1 MSMNKKSDVHK
12 ASLQFRGPA
21 LYKIVVKGNLIASK
35 DAWQDIQ
42 SKIAIKFDTFEEE
55 SNSSS
60 LMVQVS
66 DQAELAGVFNTFY
79 ELHISIRDV
88 EYLGSNENIKNN
100 NLK

>member
-1 MSMNKKSDVHK
+1 MNKNNDVKK

-21 LYKIVVKGNLIASK
+21 LYKIVVTGNLLSSA

-42 SKIAIKFDTFEEE
+42 RKIDMKFDNFEEK

-60 LMVQVS
+60 VMVKVS
-66 DQAELAGVFNTFY
+66 DQAELAGVFNTLY

-88 EYLGSNENIKNN
+88 EYLGSNENIKNT

>member
-1 MSMNKKSDVHK
+1 MNKKSELQK

-21 LYKIVVKGNLIASK
+21 IYKIVVNGNLLASK

-42 SKIAIKFDTFEEE
+42 RKIAIKFDDFEEE

-60 LMVQVS
+60 LMVHVS

-79 ELHISIRDV
+79 ELHISIRNV
-88 EYLGSNENIKNN
+88 EYLGSNNINK
-100 NLK
+100 KPMS